1 MNPVLTEIASTTSAG
16 WVAGVMTALFLMFF
30 VGWAVWAWWPAN
42 QGRMSAMSRLPL
54 EDDSFGGEA

>member
-1 MNPVLTEIASTTSAG
+1 MNSVLTGIASTTSTGWIAG
-16 WVAGVMTALFLMFF
+16 LMTLVFLIFF